1 MFTTSCPSITP
12 MAVPGSRALR
22 SLTRATSGRSNLWSS
37 SWFHIHTTTL
47 VSDTLSVQQHD
58 GVNVAELTRGGVL
71 GFFVHVFVTG
81 WIKTF
86 DAYYHDQTRHILD
99 NMVVKLSEDSRY
111 AHFLCTDA
119 PHRRLPKPNPKLRFN
134 IKAAFISRFISY
146 DINVFIN
153 HREGLEVKINL
164 HNQTSWK
171 RLHTTFCSLMV

>member
-1 MFTTSCPSITP
+1 MTFCPLITP

-47 VSDTLSVQQHD
+47 VSKTLRLWWRD
-58 GVNVAELTRGGVL
+58 GGWTNTWRWFV
-71 GFFVHVFVTG
+71 FFVLIFVTG

-119 PHRRLPKPNPKLRFN
+119 PHRRLPKPNTKVRFN
-134 IKAAFISRFISY
+134 IKAAFISRFVSY
-146 DINVFIN
+146 YINVFIN

-164 HNQTSWK
+164 HNQASWK
-171 RLHTTFCSLMV
+171 WPHPTFCSLMV